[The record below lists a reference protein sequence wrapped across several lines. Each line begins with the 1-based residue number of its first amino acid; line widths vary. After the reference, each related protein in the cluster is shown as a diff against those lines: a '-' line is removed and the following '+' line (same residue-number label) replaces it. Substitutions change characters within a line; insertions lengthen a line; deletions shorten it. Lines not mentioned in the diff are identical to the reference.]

1 MSFAR
6 SFPGSPSAVR
16 RSAAV
21 VAAASLLGVAGCGG
35 SSGGSSAK
43 AVNPNTR
50 EAVAPGDI
58 PDNQA
63 YVSYRP
69 PGRPFSVKVPEGW
82 ARSTSGPAT
91 IFTDKLNS
99 VRAESVP
106 AKAPLTVAAGRS
118 ELSAL
123 ASSNKGF
130 RPGTVTAVARTAGKA
145 VRITYTADSKP
156 DPVTGKF
163 HTDAVERYVFFH
175 NGRDVI
181 LTLTGAKGADNVDPW
196 KIVTNSLRFV
206 R

>member
-1 MSFAR
+1 
-6 SFPGSPSAVR
+6 
-16 RSAAV
+16 

-43 AVNPNTR
+43 AVNPNTK

-63 YVSYRP
+63 YVAYRP
-69 PGRPFSVKVPEGW
+69 AGQPFSVKVPEGW

-91 IFTDKLNS
+91 VFTDKLNS
-99 VRAESVP
+99 IRAESAP
-106 AKAPLTVAAGRS
+106 AKAPVTVAAARGS

-123 ASSNKGF
+123 ASSNKSF
-130 RPGTVTAVARTAGKA
+130 RPGTVTAVQRTAGKA

-163 HTDAVERYVFFH
+163 HTNAVERYVFFRS
-175 NGRDVI
+175 GRSII
-181 LTLTGAKGADNVDPW
+181 LTLTGAKGADNADPW